1 MIGKEQILPLDLHKG
16 KSVLGKEQ
24 RNVMIEL
31 LKAILFGIVEGVTEW
46 LPISSTGHLI
56 LLDEFITL
64 NVSDAFKSM
73 FDVVI
78 QLGAI
83 LAVIVLFFH
92 KLNPFSPSKS
102 AGEKKQTWQ
111 LWFKVIVAILPSG
124 IVGVLFD
131 DWMDEH
137 LHNAVVVSIALIVYG
152 IAFILVEQ
160 RNTRGKF
167 QRISTKDGVT
177 VARLKEQSVNDVYDI
192 SYQTAL
198 FIGLFQCLS
207 LIPGTSRSGSTILGA
222 ILIGVGRSAGAEFS
236 FFMAIPTMLGA
247 SAIKGLKFL
256 LSGVSATGT
265 EIGVLVVGCVVS
277 FLVSLVVIKAL
288 MEYVRNHSFSVFGVY
303 RIVLGVVVL
312 LYFALLG

>member
-1 MIGKEQILPLDLHKG
+1 M
-16 KSVLGKEQ
+16 
-24 RNVMIEL
+24 EL
-31 LKAILFGIVEGVTEW
+31 LKAVLFGIVEGVTEW

-56 LLDEFITL
+56 LLNEFITL
-64 NVSDAFKSM
+64 NVSDAFRSM

-92 KLNPFSPSKS
+92 KLNPFSPTKS

-111 LWFKVIVAILPSG
+111 LWFKVIAAIIPSG

-131 DWMDEH
+131 DWMEAH
-137 LHNAVVVSIALIVYG
+137 FHNATVVSIALIVYG
-152 IAFILVEQ
+152 VAFILVER
-160 RNTRGKF
+160 RNARRVGGK
-167 QRISTKDGVT
+167 T
-177 VARLKEQSVNDVYDI
+177 VEDVYAID
-192 SYQTAL
+192 YKTAL
-198 FIGLFQCLS
+198 LIGCFQCLS

-256 LSGVSATGT
+256 LSGVAATGT
-265 EIGVLVVGCVVS
+265 EIGVLIVGCVVS
-277 FLVSLVVIKAL
+277 FLVSLLVIRGL
-288 MEYVRNHSFSVFGVY
+288 MEYVRKHSFSAFGVY
-303 RIVLGVVVL
+303 RIILGVVVL
-312 LYFALLG
+312 VYFALAG

>member
-1 MIGKEQILPLDLHKG
+1 M
-16 KSVLGKEQ
+16 V
-24 RNVMIEL
+24 VEL
-31 LKAILFGIVEGVTEW
+31 LKAVLFGIVEGVTEW

-64 NVSDAFKSM
+64 NMSDEFKSM

-92 KLNPFSPSKS
+92 KLNPFAPSKS
-102 AGEKKQTWQ
+102 GEEKKQTWG
-111 LWFKVIVAILPSG
+111 LWFKVVAAIIPSG

-131 DWMDEH
+131 DWMEEH
-137 LHNAVVVSIALIVYG
+137 LHNGIVVSIALIVYG
-152 IAFILVEQ
+152 IAFILVE
-160 RNTRGKF
+160 RRREGKYLNKAAV
-167 QRISTKDGVT
+167 S
-177 VARLKEQSVNDVYDI
+177 DVYDI
-192 SYQTAL
+192 TYKTAL
-198 FIGLFQCLS
+198 MIGLFQCLS

-265 EIGVLVVGCVVS
+265 EIGVLIVGCVVS
-277 FLVSLVVIKAL
+277 FVVSLLVIRGL
-288 MEYVRNHSFSVFGVY
+288 MQYVRNHSFSAFGVY
-303 RIVLGVVVL
+303 RIVLGIIVL
-312 LYFALLG
+312 AYFALFV

>member
-1 MIGKEQILPLDLHKG
+1 M
-16 KSVLGKEQ
+16 
-24 RNVMIEL
+24 EL
-31 LKAILFGIVEGVTEW
+31 LKAVLFGIVEGVTEW

-56 LLDEFITL
+56 LLNEFITL
-64 NVSDAFKSM
+64 NVSDAFRSM

-92 KLNPFSPSKS
+92 KLNPFSPRKTE
-102 AGEKKQTWQ
+102 GEKKQTWQ
-111 LWFKVIVAILPSG
+111 LWFKVVAAIIPSG

-131 DWMDEH
+131 DWMEAH
-137 LHNAVVVSIALIVYG
+137 FHNATVVSIALIVYG
-152 IAFILVEQ
+152 VAFILVER
-160 RNTRGKF
+160 RNARRVGGK
-167 QRISTKDGVT
+167 T
-177 VARLKEQSVNDVYDI
+177 VEDVYAID
-192 SYQTAL
+192 YKTAL
-198 FIGLFQCLS
+198 LIGCFQCLS

-265 EIGVLVVGCVVS
+265 EIGVLIVGCVVS
-277 FLVSLVVIKAL
+277 FLVSLLVIRGL
-288 MEYVRNHSFSVFGVY
+288 MEYVRRHSFSAFGVY
-303 RIVLGVVVL
+303 RIILGVVVL
-312 LYFALLG
+312 VYFALAG

>member
-1 MIGKEQILPLDLHKG
+1 M
-16 KSVLGKEQ
+16 
-24 RNVMIEL
+24 EL
-31 LKAILFGIVEGVTEW
+31 LKAVLFGIVEGVTDW

-56 LLDEFITL
+56 LLNEFITL
-64 NVSDAFKSM
+64 NVSDAFRSM

-92 KLNPFSPSKS
+92 KLNPFSPRKTE
-102 AGEKKQTWQ
+102 GEKKQTWQ
-111 LWFKVIVAILPSG
+111 LWFKVIAAIIPSG

-131 DWMDEH
+131 DWMEAH
-137 LHNAVVVSIALIVYG
+137 FHNATVVSIALIVYG
-152 IAFILVEQ
+152 VAFILVER
-160 RNTRGKF
+160 RNARRVGGK
-167 QRISTKDGVT
+167 T
-177 VARLKEQSVNDVYDI
+177 VEDVYAID
-192 SYQTAL
+192 YKTAL
-198 FIGLFQCLS
+198 LIGCFQCLS

-265 EIGVLVVGCVVS
+265 EIGVLIVGCVVS
-277 FLVSLVVIKAL
+277 FLVSLLVIRGL
-288 MEYVRNHSFSVFGVY
+288 MEYVRKHSFSAFGVY
-303 RIVLGVVVL
+303 RIILGVVVL
-312 LYFALLG
+312 VYFALAG